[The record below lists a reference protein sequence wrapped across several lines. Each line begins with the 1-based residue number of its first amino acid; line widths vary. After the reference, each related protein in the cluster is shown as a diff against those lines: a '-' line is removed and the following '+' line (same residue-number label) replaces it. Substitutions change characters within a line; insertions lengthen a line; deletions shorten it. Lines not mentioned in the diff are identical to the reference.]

1 MYNQTRRLLALGEVD
16 IHTMRVMLRDDNTT
30 FNPQHTSVN
39 NLLGLE
45 VSGNGWPQGG
55 PTIPNVNIISDT
67 AQAVLTAND
76 VEITAVGGTIGPAS
90 NAVVIDN
97 QNRLLFFYQFIET
110 KEAVVDTPFSFLWS
124 EGEIIRWN

>member
-45 VSGNGWPQGG
+45 VSGNGWPNGG
-55 PTIPNVNIISDT
+55 AVVPNTSVVSDGSD
-67 AQAVLTAND
+67 AVLMADDLVVN
-76 VEITAVGGTIGPAS
+76 ASGGTIGPAS
-90 NAVVIDN
+90 NAVLIDD
-97 QNRLLFFYQFIET
+97 QNRLLFFIQFIET
-110 KEAVVDTPFSFLWS
+110 KEAVVNTPFSFLWS
-124 EGEIIRWN
+124 DGEIIRWN